1 MAFKV
6 PGSIRSSW
14 RNEGFVLVAVLWI
27 LGGLATLATVY
38 AVYVVNA
45 AAGLSVDKD
54 RLQVEA
60 SMHGALELTAYYLSA
75 VGQQARPSNGS
86 FDLQLAGYH
95 VGVSFVSEAARID
108 LNAAGKPVLAGLFRV
123 LGAPSELADE
133 YADRIEGWRKPS
145 GEEIASR
152 DKEVAAYRAAGIP
165 YDPRQHPFENV
176 QELWLVLGL
185 PPAMVARALPFV
197 TVFSGAPTVN
207 VMNAAPEVLAA
218 LPGMTASRLN
228 DVLALRG
235 ARPAEAQAVLAELG
249 PAQSDASA
257 DAGKTFRVRM
267 DISLP
272 RRHRM
277 TAEAVILL
285 LQDAPDPYRVLF
297 WNDGFDG

>member
-1 MAFKV
+1 MVFKV
-6 PGSIRSSW
+6 PASIRPSW

-38 AVYVVNA
+38 AVYAVNA
-45 AAGLSVDKD
+45 SAGLSVDKD

-75 VGQQARPSNGS
+75 VGQQARSSSGS
-86 FDLQLAGYH
+86 FDLQLAGYR
-95 VGVSFVSEAARID
+95 VGVSFISEAARID
-108 LNAAGKPVLAGLFRV
+108 LNKAEKPLLGALFRV
-123 LGAPSELADE
+123 LGAPPEVADE
-133 YADRIEGWRKPS
+133 YADRIDGWRKPS

-152 DKEVAAYRAAGIP
+152 DKEIAAYRAAGLA
-165 YDPRQHPFENV
+165 YDPRQHPFESV

-185 PPAMVARALPFV
+185 PPAMVARVMPFV

-207 VMNAAPEVLAA
+207 VLTAAPEVLAA
-218 LPGMTASRLN
+218 LPGMTATRLHE
-228 DVLALRG
+228 VLTLRS
-235 ARPAEAQAVLAELG
+235 ARPTDARAMLADLG
-249 PAQSDASA
+249 SSDAST

-272 RRHRM
+272 RGHRV
-277 TAEAVILL
+277 TGEAVILL
-285 LQDAPDPYRVLF
+285 LQDAPDPYRVLS